1 MSHSL
6 QHPIRLNYYKSNL
19 KYSIKV
25 DHDHAICRAF
35 VTPLSIHITHNYIT
49 ERYFARVFFV
59 SKNRL

>member
-35 VTPLSIHITHNYIT
+35 V
-49 ERYFARVFFV
+49 
-59 SKNRL
+59 